1 MLTKLNHDFISFSGK
16 PQKSEAG
23 MPEREILIL
32 FTFPNMSREELFDKK
47 IVSEYNSN
55 EKTNV
60 LFTLNRTNLSSVLLL
75 CVVRFNVN

>member
-1 MLTKLNHDFISFSGK
+1 MCLLNRIMILFLF
-16 PQKSEAG
+16 QKSEAG
-23 MPEREILIL
+23 MPEREILLL

-60 LFTLNRTNLSSVLLL
+60 LFTLNRTNLSSVLVL
-75 CVVRFNVN
+75 CLVRFNMN